1 MSENKKV
8 VEIFWTGGFDSTFR
22 VVQLSRLD
30 ITVQPYYLS
39 DNRIAESYELSA
51 IKKITELINRHP
63 GTKAQVLPTVYISV
77 ADRPE
82 GRPEIAEAYNN
93 IFSKTWLG
101 NQYVWLA
108 DFAAVHPGIELSI
121 EKGTN
126 PVKLI
131 QNNGGFEKKVS
142 EVIGDYYTVSKDTEK
157 DYLTLFGNFNLPL
170 LDYSKLDMK
179 AFFLENG
186 YEDIMKL
193 TWFCHS
199 PINGKPC
206 GKCNPCKGV
215 VEEGMAERLDEEAL
229 KRYRKTKLVRKL
241 KATPLFRLAKKFL
254 RR

>member
-1 MSENKKV
+1 MDNKQI

-22 VVQLSRLD
+22 VVQLSRMD

-39 DNRIAESYELSA
+39 DKRVAESYELNA
-51 IKKITELINRHP
+51 IEKITQLINKHP
-63 GTKAQVLPTVYISV
+63 DTKAEMLPTIYVSV
-77 ADRPE
+77 EDRPE
-82 GRPEIAEAYNN
+82 GQPHIAEAYKR
-93 IFSKTWLG
+93 IFEKNWLG

-108 DFAAVHPGIELSI
+108 DFAVHHPGIELSI

-126 PVKLI
+126 PVRLI
-131 QNNGGFEKKVS
+131 TKNGGFEKHSSEAIGDSYKVS
-142 EVIGDYYTVSKDTEK
+142 KNTHEDYR
-157 DYLTLFGNFNLPL
+157 TLFGNFGLPL

-179 AFFLENG
+179 DFFMSHG

-229 KRYRKTKLVRKL
+229 RRYRKAKLIGKI
-241 KATPLFRLAKKFL
+241 KATALFRLAKAIL

>member
-1 MSENKKV
+1 MSNKKI

-22 VVQLSRLD
+22 VVQLSRMD

-39 DNRIAESYELSA
+39 DKRIAESYELNA
-51 IKKITELINRHP
+51 IKKITELINNHP
-63 GTKAQVLPTVYISV
+63 DTKAEMLPTVYV
-77 ADRPE
+77 NVEDRPE
-82 GRPEIAEAYNN
+82 SQPHISEAYKR
-93 IFSKTWLG
+93 IFEKNWLG

-108 DFAAVHPGIELSI
+108 DFAVQHPGVELSI

-126 PVKLI
+126 PVRLI
-131 QNNGGFEKKVS
+131 ENNGGFEKHSS
-142 EVIGDYYTVSKDTEK
+142 ETIGDYYTVSEK
-157 DYLTLFGNFNLPL
+157 AQEDYRTLFGNFGLPL

-179 AFFLENG
+179 AFFIENC
-186 YEDIMKL
+186 YEEIMKL

-229 KRYRKTKLVRKL
+229 KRYRKAKTIGKI
-241 KATPLFRLAKKFL
+241 KATALFRLAKKII